1 MTCEVESVLLRRFT
15 FLQRFD
21 NFYSALYVD
30 IYIVDYILRTIT
42 LDIIIKVY
50 QKLCI
55 SKLL

>member
-30 IYIVDYILRTIT
+30 IYIVDYILRTII
-42 LDIIIKVY
+42 DPVIN
-50 QKLCI
+50 
-55 SKLL
+55 